1 MNNFAWP
8 YDNGWELSPAY
19 DLAFSTSLGNEHAT
33 AVGGNGKPAT
43 EDLLELADKA
53 GLPKRKAEGVASEI
67 QARRAD
73 LLEEPG
79 LSGEPLA

>member
-1 MNNFAWP
+1 M
-8 YDNGWELSPAY
+8 Y